1 MRVSFFRAK
10 NVSGSGLVSKQG
22 EKTGGMRFVAA
33 LLVCVGLML
42 PVAKAQTG
50 GEGGIQG
57 TVTDSSGAVVPNA
70 VVTATAESTNVAT
83 SRTSS
88 SAGLFTITPLIP
100 DTYTVTVTA
109 KGFHVLKQQ
118 HIVVTG
124 LSLTGFNATL

>member
-1 MRVSFFRAK
+1 MRLSFWAE
-10 NVSGSGLVSKQG
+10 NVSGLGLVGKQV
-22 EKTGGMRFVAA
+22 GGMRFLVA

-57 TVTDSSGAVVPNA
+57 TVTDSSGAVVPDA

-100 DTYTVTVTA
+100 DTYTVTVMA
-109 KGFHVLKQQ
+109 RGFHV
-118 HIVVTG
+118 
-124 LSLTGFNATL
+124 